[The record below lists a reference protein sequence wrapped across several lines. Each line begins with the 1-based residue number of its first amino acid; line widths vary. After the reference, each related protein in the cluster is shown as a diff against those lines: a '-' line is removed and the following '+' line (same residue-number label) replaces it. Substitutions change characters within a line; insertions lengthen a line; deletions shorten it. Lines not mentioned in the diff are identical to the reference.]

1 MTLEAVI
8 YQQDPFVY
16 GYRDYDYNYS
26 VGLEGYNGSVHETFQ
41 EDNQNNTDQ
50 NFEISGENWD
60 SPPPNNTTSSSEIT
74 CGGVGGAGDGFF
86 AGGEAVYAPTQ
97 AAPGR
102 RKRRRNT
109 SMKNKEEMENQRITH
124 IAVERNRRRQMNDYL
139 DVLRSLM
146 PPSYA
151 QRGDQASIVGGAINF
166 VKELE
171 QLLQFLEAHKLTNQ
185 KYDNHQVHEEV
196 TYNNTFSN
204 FFTFPQ
210 YSMTPTTAA
219 DMAVERRS
227 NVADIEVSMVESHA
241 NVKILTKR
249 RPKQLLKMVVGFQ
262 SIRLNILH
270 LNVTT
275 VDQSILYSFNVK
287 VEDECQLTTVN
298 EIATAV
304 HDMTEMIQREL
315 KSNGGQAAT

>member
-16 GYRDYDYNYS
+16 GYRDYDHNYS
-26 VGLEGYNGSVHETFQ
+26 MGLEGYNGSVHETFQ
-41 EDNQNNTDQ
+41 EDNQNNADQ
-50 NFEISGENWD
+50 NIEISGENWD
-60 SPPPNNTTSSSEIT
+60 SPPLQNTTSSSEIT
-74 CGGVGGAGDGFF
+74 CGGGGGAGDGFF
-86 AGGEAVYAPTQ
+86 PGGEAVYAPTQ

-109 SMKNKEEMENQRITH
+109 SMKNKEEMENQRMTH

-139 DVLRSLM
+139 AVLRSLM

-185 KYDNHQVHEEV
+185 KHDNHQVHEEV
-196 TYNNTFSN
+196 TYSNTFSN

-262 SIRLNILH
+262 SIRLNVLH